1 MKIPGYQLH
10 RKIGSGGMAAVYLAT
25 QHAFNR
31 KVAIKIIANSRF
43 DSEES
48 VERFKREAKIIAG
61 LSHPH
66 IVPVYD
72 VGSIGD
78 YQYLAMEYLPGG
90 ELSTL
95 IKAGLEPLECV
106 EILKQVARA
115 LHFAHGKGYIHRDVK
130 PDNIMFR
137 EDLSAVLTD
146 FGIARPKNDNVSMTQ
161 QGKVV
166 GTPIYMSPEQS
177 QNKAIDGRAD
187 IYALGVIFFEMLTRQ
202 LPYQSDDAFALAVQH
217 IQEPIPKL
225 PTHLH
230 DYQHFIDK
238 LMAKDA
244 CRRFQ
249 SGLELVKALDAFA
262 IETKKTNQKQSP
274 DSNKNFAENATTE
287 TTELSLAD
295 IQTPANSTNNLQ
307 TKHVL
312 QRKFGVIK
320 RYALHCNIRSD
331 EHQHFAIL
339 FSQLTTKIMAW
350 HQQRARQCGDLQI
363 SCQIKPEM
371 IEQVEKLIANLQTQ
385 DSHYAFLK
393 NKKIIVVLLNSQ
405 GDKL

>member
-187 IYALGVIFFEMLTRQ
+187 IYALGVIF
-202 LPYQSDDAFALAVQH
+202 
-217 IQEPIPKL
+217 
-225 PTHLH
+225 
-230 DYQHFIDK
+230 
-238 LMAKDA
+238 
-244 CRRFQ
+244 
-249 SGLELVKALDAFA
+249 
-262 IETKKTNQKQSP
+262 
-274 DSNKNFAENATTE
+274 
-287 TTELSLAD
+287 
-295 IQTPANSTNNLQ
+295 
-307 TKHVL
+307 
-312 QRKFGVIK
+312 
-320 RYALHCNIRSD
+320 
-331 EHQHFAIL
+331 
-339 FSQLTTKIMAW
+339 
-350 HQQRARQCGDLQI
+350 
-363 SCQIKPEM
+363 
-371 IEQVEKLIANLQTQ
+371 
-385 DSHYAFLK
+385 LK
-393 NKKIIVVLLNSQ
+393 C
-405 GDKL
+405 